1 MDGGTERVAVDI
13 AESLQEEEGGGVDKA
28 LEGNKG
34 DGASG
39 ASDGVLVAK
48 EVSGG
53 KVVVENVAEEEEE
66 EKKGDDVG
74 GSVSIFRLF
83 SYADGLDYLL
93 MFIGFVGAAVHG
105 CALPVFFLFF
115 GKLLNGFGDNV
126 NNPHKAAD
134 TVSKVREQRRVIICG
149 VGVRD
154 HSLSLTASCL
164 RVVCALPGL
173 LGTRGVLRLVGGGG
187 RLDANRGEASRPH
200 PSPLLASNAEA
211 RHQLLR
217 HRRAH
222 RRNCDQHLLGHSLNS
237 RRH

>member
-13 AESLQEEEGGGVDKA
+13 AESLQEEEGVGVDKA
-28 LEGNKG
+28 PGNKG

-39 ASDGVLVAK
+39 ASDGALVAK

-66 EKKGDDVG
+66 KKGDDAASVG

-93 MFIGFVGAAVHG
+93 MFIGFAGAAVHG

-134 TVSKVREQRRVIICG
+134 TVSKVREQSRVIMCG

-154 HSLSLTASCL
+154 HSL
-164 RVVCALPGL
+164 
-173 LGTRGVLRLVGGGG
+173 
-187 RLDANRGEASRPH
+187 
-200 PSPLLASNAEA
+200 
-211 RHQLLR
+211 
-217 HRRAH
+217 
-222 RRNCDQHLLGHSLNS
+222 
-237 RRH
+237 